1 MDLSPRLW
9 DTSTGQLIKVMAGH
23 TNCVKSVEFSP
34 DGTRVVSAS
43 LDQTAYL
50 WDGLTGERIAAL
62 RGHSGMVSGH
72 VSAQTAS
79 WS

>member
-1 MDLSPRLW
+1 
-9 DTSTGQLIKVMAGH
+9 MAGH
-23 TNCVKSVEFSP
+23 TNFVKSVEFST

-43 LDQTAYL
+43 LDQTAFL

-62 RGHSGMVSGH
+62 RGRLPGCSQGH

-79 WS
+79 GL